1 MLKPF
6 FTSSRRFLDLAA
18 ADLDGNTPLHL
29 LCRFGGIHPAALDA
43 DFGLGLPLHGGPRG
57 ARSYSRGRSRSESR
71 SVGRLGA
78 SPARQYPP
86 SANRARA
93 RSRSRTRLESAS
105 HSRGRSSLRG
115 GSVEPGASDE
125 GLARGH
131 PVLRALQLL
140 LSHGSD
146 PNAANFKGQ
155 RPLHLLLANRF
166 LQDVLVSERS
176 SSLSPSSSTRLS
188 GSRLLDPEEK
198 AGPLLHAC
206 ARQLLGERAD
216 ASAPDGRGVAP
227 LFEAAVQQ
235 DSGLLELLV
244 RHGAETNYAMPRDLF
259 LTYVTEDGGAE
270 RASEDQLALETAG
283 LAAPMVNRYGGA
295 SVLGRSPREDP
306 TLHRGPLT
314 ALTEVDSRSS
324 MNDASSAAPF
334 FSSEASR
341 GGASPSGTPHSPGV
355 LGGLAWAFGKGVA
368 SVVAGNQVGSPLGS
382 EGGGE
387 DGKSAYRS
395 SGGRESRRRS
405 ASSPANRGHSS
416 RSHGGGGGGLAST
429 FLAEETVDLG
439 EDFVLVFGLLRSP
452 SAMRAL
458 LRALERPPV
467 AVPDLLLRRCME
479 CKEPFSEVR
488 WRHHCR
494 HCARLLCHS
503 CSSRLV
509 PASAFPPGFDDSAPL
524 KPSPAGGQR
533 LTVRRGSGR
542 SERVCDPCMGVLA
555 LRRGGAEHEAAEAA
569 RQAARTEALS
579 QSLAAA
585 SITQDEEEV
594 GRDFAMLAG
603 SSPPVKTE
611 APAAAHP
618 LGSTPGP
625 KPGLQPGSRGDGEPA
640 SPEVVRR
647 RRGGSGAR
655 HRGGSLPSSVE
666 RLTSSRSP
674 ANQAAGRPTKPLSAG
689 LRSIGEGGKQDSRRS
704 RSGDIGLEDSPEMGG
719 DEATLRLAVAVS
731 GRGPVSAPRSPR
743 SPRSPG
749 GSFYHPSGAA
759 PPSGIHRGNQA
770 HTRFVSGGDAA
781 VSSRSAM
788 WNNQAPAPSEAI
800 AEGQGRSSMWSFVFG
815 GGHGS
820 GGGGGGVGKKV
831 PAQSP
836 VRPRTLVRPTPR
848 SLSGD
853 QGASDPP
860 FRSYSER
867 RAGQSKARTPAPPP
881 GPPPP
886 EAGYGFQEGG
896 RSRDQGRYHN

>member
-1 MLKPF
+1 MRTK
-6 FTSSRRFLDLAA
+6 RDLSEHVLACVCVSA
-18 ADLDGNTPLHL
+18 CG
-29 LCRFGGIHPAALDA
+29 RGG
-43 DFGLGLPLHGGPRG
+43 GGG
-57 ARSYSRGRSRSESR
+57 GGE
-71 SVGRLGA
+71 
-78 SPARQYPP
+78 Q
-86 SANRARA
+86 NKT
-93 RSRSRTRLESAS
+93 TRL
-105 HSRGRSSLRG
+105 
-115 GSVEPGASDE
+115 PF
-125 GLARGH
+125 
-131 PVLRALQLL
+131 PPK
-140 LSHGSD
+140 
-146 PNAANFKGQ
+146 PNA
-155 RPLHLLLANRF
+155 LAF
-166 LQDVLVSERS
+166 APSSSQQDVLVSERS

-216 ASAPDGRGVAP
+216 ASAPDGRGVVP

-244 RHGAETNYAMPRDLF
+244 RHGAEVPSKLEREREIKGGAAAAAAAAPLIHPAARAAGQKRAKRRSLKRHRKTPPFLKEIPTVCPILAPPPPPLSPPFFSSSSLPRQTNYAMPRDLF

-270 RASEDQLALETAG
+270 RASEDQVTFFHLVLSHRPHPGLCFLAPPFIFARTRLSLSLSLSTHFHSLNSLTRLSCIRCFCCCRMRACLPSLPQLALETAG

-314 ALTEVDSRSS
+314 ALTEVGPILVLECRKPPLSPLSGRAVRLLGNLSCYQIVPFFVHRRVHNPTNQPSPLHLHSTPTKRPPPPPPPPSGLGKVDSRSS

-341 GGASPSGTPHSPGV
+341 GGGSPSGTPHSPGV

-416 RSHGGGGGGLAST
+416 RSHGGGGGGGGLAST

-555 LRRGGAEHEAAEAA
+555 LRRGG
-569 RQAARTEALS
+569 R
-579 QSLAAA
+579 
-585 SITQDEEEV
+585 
-594 GRDFAMLAG
+594 
-603 SSPPVKTE
+603 
-611 APAAAHP
+611 
-618 LGSTPGP
+618 
-625 KPGLQPGSRGDGEPA
+625 
-640 SPEVVRR
+640 
-647 RRGGSGAR
+647 GAR
-655 HRGGSLPSSVE
+655 
-666 RLTSSRSP
+666 
-674 ANQAAGRPTKPLSAG
+674 GR
-689 LRSIGEGGKQDSRRS
+689 
-704 RSGDIGLEDSPEMGG
+704 
-719 DEATLRLAVAVS
+719 
-731 GRGPVSAPRSPR
+731 
-743 SPRSPG
+743 
-749 GSFYHPSGAA
+749 
-759 PPSGIHRGNQA
+759 
-770 HTRFVSGGDAA
+770 
-781 VSSRSAM
+781 
-788 WNNQAPAPSEAI
+788 
-800 AEGQGRSSMWSFVFG
+800 
-815 GGHGS
+815 
-820 GGGGGGVGKKV
+820 
-831 PAQSP
+831 
-836 VRPRTLVRPTPR
+836 
-848 SLSGD
+848 
-853 QGASDPP
+853 
-860 FRSYSER
+860 
-867 RAGQSKARTPAPPP
+867 
-881 GPPPP
+881 
-886 EAGYGFQEGG
+886 
-896 RSRDQGRYHN
+896 